1 MQEPEQRAACP
12 LALLCVPT
20 LLFLLSPQRL
30 PQAQT
35 PPLPSPFVLKLISGA
50 EVGQGQ
56 RKMLMVQDETL
67 SLGHN
72 SSFLPD
78 ITNYPPQA

>member
-20 LLFLLSPQRL
+20 LLLSPKPL

-35 PPLPSPFVLKLISGA
+35 PPLPSPFVLKLSSGA

-56 RKMLMVQDETL
+56 RKMLMVQDEPL